1 MESSS
6 SSSIRIRR
14 FDELPTAKDFDS
26 VIELSNVP
34 AVFRGC
40 TKSWK
45 AFSHWNPSNGG
56 LDYLQARV
64 GSCTVEAM
72 VSQSAPVFYGDLG
85 SHQRVPLPFSN
96 FLDFCKKPTQMQSKR
111 HHQGLDHRAASQTDN
126 DTKHACLSLEDAP
139 KQIYLAQV
147 PIMNSDS
154 QETVQLETLKE
165 DILTPSIL
173 ASKELSSINL
183 WMNNAEARSSTHY
196 DPHHNLLCIVS
207 GCKRVVLW
215 PPSASPSLY
224 PMPIY
229 GEASNHSSVSLEN
242 PDYSIYPRAECSME
256 FAQKVVL
263 QAGDAL
269 FIPEGWGTSVRLGL
283 NHPTTVET
291 TTNLQ
296 GLTTLRLLKLFF
308 PSRLN
313 GIWTSMTEREGER
326 TGENRSVLGDKSETP
341 NIERVKSVGGLIEQ
355 LSLSC
360 YNKALAETKKHQRL
374 GLMMASEGQR
384 QVGGPKFSTG
394 LLQKAR
400 TTASALYETLLILT
414 KENMATYGGN
424 NDKLQR
430 ENHGIVTRWLRQAWP
445 QVSVHSTAQA
455 AETRARSTNQCRTRK
470 RKKKSIGGGIK
481 PVKVENASPGRNTT
495 NTAAQEVTE
504 TLTHFLIARDAS
516 DPSFSQSNSVFVR
529 VDNNPVP
536 FPDAEDAGF
545 DDGTGDYDDYD
556 GVSGGPLPEDR
567 WRLTASERSTK
578 GSSCEVETQGDT
590 LSSSRLRWI
599 LVNPSLK
606 CVARKMKILFHQV
619 DSDDLTIAVNFW
631 WRSNMMSCML
641 EHMDAYY
648 LRRILRRQ
656 DQLLL
661 KLGLKTRMRVCELPN
676 SGQADHGDVNDG
688 KLLKGMDLKEKR
700 VKERNTLQELEP
712 AAVQVLHELVSL
724 VHNIVNA
731 NQDRQSLSTSTNGCE
746 LVVNDKFEKIVSADF
761 KDDPVAKFLWDI
773 NPQTLQAVFLAMA
786 HNFPRTLEALVLHVL
801 SPVGAEVLTRKF
813 DEMDQHTLEED
824 RNGFYEAFYSA
835 FDDQSAAMNSILK
848 GKELFTQQ
856 DGISL
861 IRTFCQ

>member
-147 PIMNSDS
+147 PIMNSDR

-165 DILTPSIL
+165 DIQTPSIL

-242 PDYSIYPRAECSME
+242 PDYSIYPRSECSME

-269 FIPEGWGTSVRLGL
+269 FIPEGW
-283 NHPTTVET
+283 
-291 TTNLQ
+291 
-296 GLTTLRLLKLFF
+296 
-308 PSRLN
+308 
-313 GIWTSMTEREGER
+313 
-326 TGENRSVLGDKSETP
+326 
-341 NIERVKSVGGLIEQ
+341 
-355 LSLSC
+355 
-360 YNKALAETKKHQRL
+360 
-374 GLMMASEGQR
+374 
-384 QVGGPKFSTG
+384 
-394 LLQKAR
+394 
-400 TTASALYETLLILT
+400 
-414 KENMATYGGN
+414 
-424 NDKLQR
+424 
-430 ENHGIVTRWLRQAWP
+430 
-445 QVSVHSTAQA
+445 
-455 AETRARSTNQCRTRK
+455 
-470 RKKKSIGGGIK
+470 
-481 PVKVENASPGRNTT
+481 
-495 NTAAQEVTE
+495 
-504 TLTHFLIARDAS
+504 
-516 DPSFSQSNSVFVR
+516 
-529 VDNNPVP
+529 
-536 FPDAEDAGF
+536 
-545 DDGTGDYDDYD
+545 
-556 GVSGGPLPEDR
+556 
-567 WRLTASERSTK
+567 
-578 GSSCEVETQGDT
+578 
-590 LSSSRLRWI
+590 
-599 LVNPSLK
+599 
-606 CVARKMKILFHQV
+606 FHQV

-648 LRRILRRQ
+648 LRRILRRLI
-656 DQLLL
+656 D
-661 KLGLKTRMRVCELPN
+661 
-676 SGQADHGDVNDG
+676 
-688 KLLKGMDLKEKR
+688 KE
-700 VKERNTLQELEP
+700 
-712 AAVQVLHELVSL
+712 
-724 VHNIVNA
+724 
-731 NQDRQSLSTSTNGCE
+731 
-746 LVVNDKFEKIVSADF
+746 
-761 KDDPVAKFLWDI
+761 
-773 NPQTLQAVFLAMA
+773 M

-856 DGISL
+856 AFKNVLDKFVGVNL
-861 IRTFCQ
+861 EN

>member
-269 FIPEGWGTSVRLGL
+269 FIPEGW
-283 NHPTTVET
+283 
-291 TTNLQ
+291 
-296 GLTTLRLLKLFF
+296 
-308 PSRLN
+308 
-313 GIWTSMTEREGER
+313 
-326 TGENRSVLGDKSETP
+326 
-341 NIERVKSVGGLIEQ
+341 
-355 LSLSC
+355 
-360 YNKALAETKKHQRL
+360 
-374 GLMMASEGQR
+374 
-384 QVGGPKFSTG
+384 
-394 LLQKAR
+394 
-400 TTASALYETLLILT
+400 
-414 KENMATYGGN
+414 
-424 NDKLQR
+424 
-430 ENHGIVTRWLRQAWP
+430 
-445 QVSVHSTAQA
+445 
-455 AETRARSTNQCRTRK
+455 
-470 RKKKSIGGGIK
+470 
-481 PVKVENASPGRNTT
+481 
-495 NTAAQEVTE
+495 
-504 TLTHFLIARDAS
+504 
-516 DPSFSQSNSVFVR
+516 
-529 VDNNPVP
+529 
-536 FPDAEDAGF
+536 
-545 DDGTGDYDDYD
+545 
-556 GVSGGPLPEDR
+556 
-567 WRLTASERSTK
+567 
-578 GSSCEVETQGDT
+578 
-590 LSSSRLRWI
+590 
-599 LVNPSLK
+599 
-606 CVARKMKILFHQV
+606 FHQV

-648 LRRILRRQ
+648 LRRILRRLI
-656 DQLLL
+656 D
-661 KLGLKTRMRVCELPN
+661 
-676 SGQADHGDVNDG
+676 
-688 KLLKGMDLKEKR
+688 KE
-700 VKERNTLQELEP
+700 
-712 AAVQVLHELVSL
+712 
-724 VHNIVNA
+724 
-731 NQDRQSLSTSTNGCE
+731 
-746 LVVNDKFEKIVSADF
+746 
-761 KDDPVAKFLWDI
+761 
-773 NPQTLQAVFLAMA
+773 M

-856 DGISL
+856 AFKNVLDKFVGVNL
-861 IRTFCQ
+861 EN

>member
-147 PIMNSDS
+147 PIMNSDR

-165 DILTPSIL
+165 DIQTPSIL

-242 PDYSIYPRAECSME
+242 PDYSIYPRSECSME

-269 FIPEGWGTSVRLGL
+269 FIPEGW
-283 NHPTTVET
+283 
-291 TTNLQ
+291 
-296 GLTTLRLLKLFF
+296 
-308 PSRLN
+308 
-313 GIWTSMTEREGER
+313 
-326 TGENRSVLGDKSETP
+326 
-341 NIERVKSVGGLIEQ
+341 
-355 LSLSC
+355 
-360 YNKALAETKKHQRL
+360 
-374 GLMMASEGQR
+374 
-384 QVGGPKFSTG
+384 
-394 LLQKAR
+394 
-400 TTASALYETLLILT
+400 
-414 KENMATYGGN
+414 
-424 NDKLQR
+424 
-430 ENHGIVTRWLRQAWP
+430 
-445 QVSVHSTAQA
+445 
-455 AETRARSTNQCRTRK
+455 
-470 RKKKSIGGGIK
+470 
-481 PVKVENASPGRNTT
+481 
-495 NTAAQEVTE
+495 
-504 TLTHFLIARDAS
+504 
-516 DPSFSQSNSVFVR
+516 
-529 VDNNPVP
+529 
-536 FPDAEDAGF
+536 
-545 DDGTGDYDDYD
+545 
-556 GVSGGPLPEDR
+556 
-567 WRLTASERSTK
+567 
-578 GSSCEVETQGDT
+578 
-590 LSSSRLRWI
+590 
-599 LVNPSLK
+599 
-606 CVARKMKILFHQV
+606 FHQV

-648 LRRILRRQ
+648 LRRILRRLIDKEM

-856 DGISL
+856 AFKNVLDKFVGVNL
-861 IRTFCQ
+861 EN

>member
-111 HHQGLDHRAASQTDN
+111 HHQGLDHPQVQRLLDIPSN
-126 DTKHACLSLEDAP
+126 LSAIFLP
-139 KQIYLAQV
+139 WV

-269 FIPEGWGTSVRLGL
+269 FIPEGW
-283 NHPTTVET
+283 
-291 TTNLQ
+291 
-296 GLTTLRLLKLFF
+296 
-308 PSRLN
+308 
-313 GIWTSMTEREGER
+313 
-326 TGENRSVLGDKSETP
+326 
-341 NIERVKSVGGLIEQ
+341 
-355 LSLSC
+355 
-360 YNKALAETKKHQRL
+360 
-374 GLMMASEGQR
+374 
-384 QVGGPKFSTG
+384 
-394 LLQKAR
+394 
-400 TTASALYETLLILT
+400 
-414 KENMATYGGN
+414 
-424 NDKLQR
+424 
-430 ENHGIVTRWLRQAWP
+430 
-445 QVSVHSTAQA
+445 
-455 AETRARSTNQCRTRK
+455 
-470 RKKKSIGGGIK
+470 
-481 PVKVENASPGRNTT
+481 
-495 NTAAQEVTE
+495 
-504 TLTHFLIARDAS
+504 
-516 DPSFSQSNSVFVR
+516 
-529 VDNNPVP
+529 
-536 FPDAEDAGF
+536 
-545 DDGTGDYDDYD
+545 
-556 GVSGGPLPEDR
+556 
-567 WRLTASERSTK
+567 
-578 GSSCEVETQGDT
+578 
-590 LSSSRLRWI
+590 
-599 LVNPSLK
+599 
-606 CVARKMKILFHQV
+606 FHQV

-856 DGISL
+856 AFKNVLDKFVGMTYA
-861 IRTFCQ
+861 RMKNVKC